1 MTNFNITKGLY
12 ENPALSKFDNLSYL
26 YSLPYEELTL
36 GEEDK
41 SLRLDTLI
49 SLRNKKA
56 LINKFKYKADASIR
70 DKYYKCF
77 TCNLTAV
84 PSKMFKMRTSLK
96 ITVDMTIEKSVHLS
110 FISLFRTGIS
120 PP

>member
-12 ENPALSKFDNLSYL
+12 ENPALSRFDNLSYL
-26 YSLPYEELTL
+26 YSLPYEELTI

-77 TCNLTAV
+77 TCNLTDV

-96 ITVDMTIEKSVHLS
+96 ITVSTHDNRKVCLS
-110 FISLFRTGIS
+110 NV
-120 PP
+120 